1 MALLIDIGNTRI
13 KWARFEDG
21 VLQPQ
26 SASPHADWSA
36 ETLVETVLRRGNRS
50 DRVLVS
56 NVAGPRMADVVSKAV
71 AQTWQIEA
79 EFITSTPIAG
89 GVRNAYPQAA
99 KLGVDRWLAII
110 GAHALE
116 RGAVCIV
123 SVGTAMTIDGVAA
136 DGRHLGGVI
145 VPGPDLMVTSLL
157 KNTSD
162 IAQRAQQ
169 GVAGDGL
176 FADNTLGAIRQGA
189 EHALAALIERAVGAM
204 RRALNETPK
213 LLVTG
218 GASDRVEKAIGLPY
232 RAVPDLVLQGLAVL
246 AREPRR

>member
-13 KWARFEDG
+13 KWARFEGG

-26 SASPHADWSA
+26 SAAPHADWVV
-36 ETLVETVLRRGNRS
+36 ETLVETVLRRGNRA

-56 NVAGPRMADVVSKAV
+56 NVAGTRMAEVVRTAV
-71 AQTWQIEA
+71 AQTWQLEV
-79 EFITSTPIAG
+79 EFVTSTPMAG
-89 GVRNAYPQAA
+89 GIRNAYPQPA
-99 KLGVDRWLAII
+99 KLGVDRWLAMI

-136 DGRHLGGVI
+136 DGGHLGGVI
-145 VPGPDLMVTSLL
+145 VPGPDLMVASLL

-169 GVAGDGL
+169 GDANDGL

-189 EHALAALIERAVGAM
+189 EHALAALIERAVGVM
-204 RRALNETPK
+204 RRALRETPQ

-246 AREPRR
+246 AREPRP

>member
-1 MALLIDIGNTRI
+1 MALLIDVGNTRI
-13 KWARFEDG
+13 KWARFEGG

-26 SASPHADWSA
+26 SAAPHADWNA
-36 ETLVETVLRRGNRS
+36 QTLIETILQRGGRS

-56 NVAGPRMADVVSKAV
+56 NVAGTRMADVVRAAV
-71 AQTWQIEA
+71 AQAWQLEA
-79 EFITSTPIAG
+79 QFITSTAMAG
-89 GVRNAYPQAA
+89 GIRNAYPQPA
-99 KLGVDRWLAII
+99 KLGVDRWLAMI

-123 SVGTAMTIDGVAA
+123 SVGTAMTIDALAA

-145 VPGPDLMVTSLL
+145 VPGPDLMISSLL
-157 KNTSD
+157 TNTSD

-169 GVAGDGL
+169 GSASEGL

-189 EHALAALIERAVGAM
+189 DHALGALIERAVGSM

-213 LLVTG
+213 VLVTG
-218 GASDRVEKAIGLPY
+218 GASDRVEKTVGVPY

-246 AREPRR
+246 AHV

>member
-1 MALLIDIGNTRI
+1 MTLLIDIGNTRI
-13 KWARFEDG
+13 KWARFEDN

-26 SASPHADWSA
+26 SASPHADWKA

-56 NVAGPRMADVVSKAV
+56 NVAGPRMADVVRTAV
-71 AQTWQIEA
+71 AQTWQMEA
-79 EFITSTPIAG
+79 EFVTATPIAG
-89 GVRNAYPQAA
+89 GVRNAYPQPA
-99 KLGVDRWLAII
+99 KLGVDRWLAIV

-116 RGAVCIV
+116 RDAACIV

-145 VPGPDLMVTSLL
+145 VPGPDLMIRSLL

-162 IAQRAQQ
+162 IAQRALQ
-169 GVAGDGL
+169 GDAGAGL

-189 EHALAALIERAVGAM
+189 EHALAALIERAVGVM
-204 RRALNETPK
+204 RRTLNETPK